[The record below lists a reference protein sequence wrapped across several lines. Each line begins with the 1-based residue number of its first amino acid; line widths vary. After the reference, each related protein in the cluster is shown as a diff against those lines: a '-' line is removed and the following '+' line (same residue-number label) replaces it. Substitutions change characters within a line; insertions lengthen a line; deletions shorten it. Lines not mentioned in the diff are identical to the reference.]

1 MEVPGHGLPRL
12 ARLLVAGGWG
22 GGVQDGHRHLGC
34 VWLPQG
40 YGDFCVH
47 FRRCSLAGG
56 WGGEALGPHLEDR
69 PVVEE
74 RRVPVD

>member
-1 MEVPGHGLPRL
+1 MVCPAWHGCWWR
-12 ARLLVAGGWG
+12 AGGG